1 MNEQSEAA
9 IKTPAYAWV
18 ILFALY
24 MVTLSATLN
33 LFKVPPLMVTLNKA
47 FNVSFVQTGELMG
60 IFSIMGFV
68 LAIPAGIIL
77 KRFGIKITA
86 LISVAAV
93 AIGPALGALA
103 TTFTMLMVGRFIEGI
118 GMGLIM
124 VAAPFAISVWF
135 PLHNRSLPTGL
146 WASSVGLGNVLMLVV
161 ASLLAVPWQMI
172 WWICAGF
179 SALSFII
186 FAIIF
191 RMPRE
196 DEAEPLPAP
205 ASAPEPAPA
214 KEENHEKNLLI
225 VVGCGIIGAIVFYLA
240 GLLLGK
246 FGIEITTP
254 NWSAIIG
261 FIVGEL
267 VGFIIFP
274 TGVNRSFWMIAIAFG
289 CYNLVVMAIT
299 NIYPSYLMEVKNY
312 LPTFAGGPLKSASF
326 VTAFVFGAA
335 IFTAPGGGYI
345 SDRLGKRKI
354 MTLIPFILMTLT
366 FFFPFNVSGS
376 MIPLYTLIFGI
387 VGGPIS
393 AVLLAAVPEVA
404 DKPQYIGLGMA
415 VAIFGQ
421 NIGMCIAGP
430 LFPLIQKSATQ
441 FASAQASWAIAGY
454 WMIPICVV
462 GIISTLFIKVR

>member
-1 MNEQSEAA
+1 MEQRSAE
-9 IKTPAYAWV
+9 IPKTPAYAWG

-33 LFKVPPLMVTLNKA
+33 LFKVPPLMVTLNSV
-47 FNVSFVQTGELMG
+47 FNVSFVETGDLMG
-60 IFSIMGFV
+60 VFSIMGFV
-68 LAIPAGIIL
+68 LAIPAGFIL

-86 LISVAAV
+86 LISVAAL
-93 AIGPALGALA
+93 AIGSALGALA
-103 TTFTMLMVGRFIEGI
+103 TTFMLLMTGRFIEGI

-146 WASSVGLGNVLMLVV
+146 WASSVGLGNVLMLLVPG
-161 ASLLAVPWQMI
+161 LLGVSENWQLI

-179 SALSFII
+179 SAISFII
-186 FAIIF
+186 FAILF

-196 DEAEPLPAP
+196 DEV
-205 ASAPEPAPA
+205 EPAPA
-214 KEENHEKNLLI
+214 PAPAPAAEKEDNHEKNVL
-225 VVGCGIIGAIVFYLA
+225 VVVRLGIIGAIVFYIA
-240 GLLLGK
+240 GVLLGK
-246 FGIEITTP
+246 FGIDIITP
-254 NWSAIIG
+254 RWSAITG
-261 FIVGEL
+261 FIVGEV
-267 VGFIIFP
+267 VGFIYYP
-274 TGVNRSFWMIAIAFG
+274 TGANRSFWMIAIAFG

-299 NIYPSYLMEVKNY
+299 NIYPSYLMEVKHY
-312 LPTFAGGPLKSASF
+312 LPTLANGPLMYASL

-354 MTLIPFILMTLT
+354 MILIPFILMTLT
-366 FFFPFNVSGS
+366 FFFPFNVDGA

-393 AVLLAAVPEVA
+393 AVLLASVPEVA
-404 DKPQYIGLGMA
+404 EKPQYIGLGMA

-430 LFPLIQKSATQ
+430 LFPLIQEATN
-441 FASAQASWAIAGY
+441 FATAGY
-454 WMIPICVV
+454 CMIPICVA
-462 GIISTLFIKVR
+462 GIIATLFIKVR